1 MTICGENC
9 EFSYYN
15 DDYGKATCSCFIK
28 INIPL
33 MSEIKIDKDLLLSEF
48 KNIKNIGNFDKLK
61 CINLFF
67 SSENFYKN
75 SSNYLFIIMLILSL
89 TTVFVFSLYSYL
101 KIKNIIEEI
110 YKSKISKNNNVIIKE
125 KNKSK
130 NKKINNIEGINN
142 NDGSQMKIKENN
154 FNVNTIN
161 NEDDIKNNIEE
172 QKVKTDI
179 NKSIV
184 FNMINYNNN
193 INIKKTKK
201 KKKKKKKKKNKK
213 KLSELMENSEK
224 KDNEIKGEIK
234 NFDIHYYI
242 DDELNDLEYE
252 EAIQID
258 NRTFWQY
265 YLSLLRTK
273 HLIIFTFINNNDYNS
288 KIIKIYIFFLNFAIN
303 YTISAMFYTDTMMHQ
318 IYIESGA
325 FNFIYQLPEI
335 IYSSIITAVLS
346 FIIKTL
352 GFCQNNILEIKKSK
366 KEEALDTK
374 VKKELIKIRV
384 KIVLFFIITY
394 ILVFF
399 FWVFLGCFCAVYKNT
414 QIHLLKE
421 VLSSFAS
428 SIITPF
434 GVYLL
439 PSFFRIPSLKKNKER
454 GCLYKLSQIL
464 QII

>member
-1 MTICGENC
+1 MKVPKVEYEIYYPLNGRSLSKLDLSFCQNIKIDISIPINISREDIDKYNSSSGYYNDICYTLTTENGTDKILKDRQNDYIEKNMTICGENC
-9 EFSYYN
+9 EFSFYN

-110 YKSKISKNNNVIIKE
+110 YKSKISKNNNAIIKE

-193 INIKKTKK
+193 NINK
-201 KKKKKKKKKNKK
+201 
-213 KLSELMENSEK
+213 
-224 KDNEIKGEIK
+224 
-234 NFDIHYYI
+234 
-242 DDELNDLEYE
+242 
-252 EAIQID
+252 
-258 NRTFWQY
+258 
-265 YLSLLRTK
+265 
-273 HLIIFTFINNNDYNS
+273 
-288 KIIKIYIFFLNFAIN
+288 
-303 YTISAMFYTDTMMHQ
+303 
-318 IYIESGA
+318 
-325 FNFIYQLPEI
+325 
-335 IYSSIITAVLS
+335 
-346 FIIKTL
+346 
-352 GFCQNNILEIKKSK
+352 
-366 KEEALDTK
+366 
-374 VKKELIKIRV
+374 
-384 KIVLFFIITY
+384 
-394 ILVFF
+394 
-399 FWVFLGCFCAVYKNT
+399 
-414 QIHLLKE
+414 
-421 VLSSFAS
+421 
-428 SIITPF
+428 
-434 GVYLL
+434 
-439 PSFFRIPSLKKNKER
+439 
-454 GCLYKLSQIL
+454 
-464 QII
+464 